1 MMKIEGLI
9 AATFGAF
16 KEDGSLNL
24 SIIPSIVAK
33 MVDDGLT
40 GVFICGTNGE
50 GPNLTIEERMAV
62 AEAYVKAAN
71 KKILVLV
78 HVGHSSIAESKKL
91 AAHAAQIG
99 ADAISSVAAF
109 YFKPASAQNLVNSIA
124 EIAAAAPNLPF
135 YYYHIPHL
143 TGVVIDM
150 VEFLSLSE
158 NLIPNLAGIKYTAT
172 TIHEYQ
178 ACLNYKNGKYDILYG
193 LDEMLLPALSV
204 GAKGAIG
211 STYTYAAPLYL
222 KVIELFKSNK
232 LTEARQMHYKLV
244 EMVRCIVKYSP
255 ISSQRAIM
263 DMLGFK
269 LGPSRLPLVTLSSV
283 ELKTLKSSLD
293 KVGFFDLLKKQETAG
308 NHRGNGVMSLNSF
321 EERI

>member
-16 KEDGSLNL
+16 NEDGSLNL
-24 SIIPSIVAK
+24 SIIPAIVEK
-33 MVDDGLT
+33 MIEDGLT

-62 AEAYVKAAN
+62 AEAYIKAAD
-71 KKILVLV
+71 KRILVLV
-78 HVGHSSIAESKKL
+78 HVGHPSIAESKKL
-91 AAHAAQIG
+91 AVHAQQIG

-109 YFKPASAQNLVNSIA
+109 YFKPTSAQNLVNSIA
-124 EIAAAAPNLPF
+124 EIAAAAPTLPF

-150 VEFLSLSE
+150 IEFLSLSE
-158 NLIPNLAGIKYTAT
+158 DKIPNLAGIKYTAT

-222 KVIELFKSNK
+222 KVIELFKANK
-232 LTEARQMHYKLV
+232 LTEARQTQFNLV
-244 EMVRCIVKYSP
+244 EMVRCIIKFSP
-255 ISSQRAIM
+255 IPSQRAIM
-263 DMLGFK
+263 KMQGFE
-269 LGPSRLPLVTLSSV
+269 LGPSRLPLVNLTNQQLSA
-283 ELKTLKSSLD
+283 LKNSLD
-293 KVGFFDLLKKQETAG
+293 EVGFFDLLKKHKTVKEPG
-308 NHRGNGVMSLNSF
+308 GNGVMA
-321 EERI
+321 